1 MNDRATLELL
11 CFIAAA
17 TQQQPIIETLEKG
30 KKYVQINF
38 SLLTNQLTGIYMRA
52 TLTRNGLMLNY
63 QLVLNLYYS

>member
-11 CFIAAA
+11 CLIATA

-38 SLLTNQLTGIYMRA
+38 SLLTNQLTGIYIRA

-63 QLVLNLYYS
+63 QLVLNLYYN

>member
-11 CFIAAA
+11 CFIAAS

-38 SLLTNQLTGIYMRA
+38 SLLTNQLAGFYMRA